1 MTQVLDKSMKT
12 GAGMTMYSDGNT
24 YEADTADGPQLNILG
39 SNKTLLSDHERE
51 MSSQAS
57 PPRDG
62 YQRPCTADVSNR
74 IRKIATDSV
83 FKKWGFHN
91 PSNLV
96 KDLNM
101 TSTSF

>member
-1 MTQVLDKSMKT
+1 MTQVFDKSMKT

-24 YEADTADGPQLNILG
+24 YEADTADGPHLNILG

-62 YQRPCTADVSNR
+62 HQRPCTADVSNR